1 MGTINNRRK
10 RWNLLGFAISI
21 LMTIALVAFILYG
34 KDHKGQL
41 EVVFNILISFLIVA
55 AFAIITRN
63 VKRICKNKLNKYSNE

>member
-10 RWNLLGFAISI
+10 RWKLLGFAISI

-41 EVVFNILISFLIVA
+41 EVVFNILIAFLIVA

>member
-10 RWNLLGFAISI
+10 RWNLLGSAISI

-34 KDHKGQL
+34 NDHKGQL
-41 EVVFNILISFLIVA
+41 EVVFNILIAFLIVA

>member
-1 MGTINNRRK
+1 MGTINNKRK

-41 EVVFNILISFLIVA
+41 EVVFNILIAFLIVA

>member
-1 MGTINNRRK
+1 MGTINNKRK
-10 RWNLLGFAISI
+10 RWNLLGFAISL

-41 EVVFNILISFLIVA
+41 EVVFNILIAFLIVA

>member
-10 RWNLLGFAISI
+10 RWNLLGFAISL

-41 EVVFNILISFLIVA
+41 EVVFNILIAFLIVA

>member
-1 MGTINNRRK
+1 MGTINNRHK

-41 EVVFNILISFLIVA
+41 EVVFNILIAFLIVA

>member
-41 EVVFNILISFLIVA
+41 EVVFNILIAFLIVA

-63 VKRICKNKLNKYSNE
+63 VKRICNNKLNKYSNE

>member
-34 KDHKGQL
+34 NDHKGQL
-41 EVVFNILISFLIVA
+41 EVVFNILIAFLIVA

>member
-41 EVVFNILISFLIVA
+41 EVVFNILIAFLIVA

>member
-21 LMTIALVAFILYG
+21 LMTIAFVAFILYG

-41 EVVFNILISFLIVA
+41 EVVFNILIAFLIVA
-55 AFAIITRN
+55 AFAIINRN

>member
-10 RWNLLGFAISI
+10 RWNLLGSAISI

-41 EVVFNILISFLIVA
+41 EVVFNILIAFLIVA

>member
-10 RWNLLGFAISI
+10 RWFLLGFAISI

-41 EVVFNILISFLIVA
+41 EVVFNILIAFLIVA

-63 VKRICKNKLNKYSNE
+63 VKRMCKNKLNKYSNE

>member
-1 MGTINNRRK
+1 MGTINNRRR
-10 RWNLLGFAISI
+10 RWNLLGYAISI
-21 LMTIALVAFILYG
+21 LITIVLVALILYG

-41 EVVFNILISFLIVA
+41 EVVFDILAVFIIVA

>member
-34 KDHKGQL
+34 KDHKGQQ
-41 EVVFNILISFLIVA
+41 EVVFNILIAFLIVA

>member
-21 LMTIALVAFILYG
+21 LMTIALVAFLLYG

-41 EVVFNILISFLIVA
+41 EVVFNILIAFLIVA

>member
-41 EVVFNILISFLIVA
+41 EVVFNILIAFLIVA
-55 AFAIITRN
+55 AFAIITCN

>member
-1 MGTINNRRK
+1 MGTINNRRR

-41 EVVFNILISFLIVA
+41 EVVFNILIAFLIVA